1 MTIKYVFSINFGTR
15 DLQYEA
21 IFFFILYTVLHQ
33 FLYRDREKT
42 VHTLCTLMI
51 IPFGYALMFTKLFQT
66 LALSMESVLISGH
79 PPFQVTYI

>member
-1 MTIKYVFSINFGTR
+1 MSLVLTLVQEIFNMK
-15 DLQYEA
+15 Q
-21 IFFFILYTVLHQ
+21 FFFILYTVLHQ

-66 LALSMESVLISGH
+66 LASENPSMGQVVLH
-79 PPFQVTYI
+79 PYDQSY